1 MYAAT
6 STVVHASSS
15 VDIGVAILHFVN
27 IILTVAFVALLCYAG
42 WKVFRWLRKW
52 NP

>member
-1 MYAAT
+1 LPKGVNVIAE
-6 STVVHASSS
+6 ASSS
-15 VDIGVAILHFVN
+15 VSIWSQINVLVN
-27 IILTVAFVALLCYAG
+27 LVLLVGFVALLCYAG